1 MRNLNKIIVSSMIMV
16 SPIFFS
22 ACNNENEVGR
32 DRNVPNNVEDNY
44 SGDADRNKTSDA
56 TLGNTSS
63 SSNTDLVGRDKNV
76 PNNIEDNYTGDADR
90 NKVGENEEEVNRKAS
105 EMSTSAG
112 NQMRRAEN
120 AMSNA
125 VTMDKTYTA
134 AEYNALQDRLTKLEK
149 DVMDLKSKGVGPD
162 IVGQK

>member
-1 MRNLNKIIVSSMIMV
+1 MV
-16 SPIFFS
+16 SPIFFT

-32 DRNVPNNVEDNY
+32 DRNVPN
-44 SGDADRNKTSDA
+44 S
-56 TLGNTSS
+56 
-63 SSNTDLVGRDKNV
+63 
-76 PNNIEDNYTGDADR
+76 IEDNYTGDADR
-90 NKVGENEEEVNRKAS
+90 NKVGENEEEVNRKAN

-134 AEYNALQDRLTKLEK
+134 AEYNDLQERLTKLEK
-149 DVMDLKSKGVGPD
+149 DVMDLKSKNVGPD

>member
-22 ACNNENEVGR
+22 ACSNDNEVGR
-32 DRNVPNNVEDNY
+32 DR
-44 SGDADRNKTSDA
+44 
-56 TLGNTSS
+56 
-63 SSNTDLVGRDKNV
+63 NV

-90 NKVGENEEEVNRKAS
+90 NKVGENEEEVNRKANQ
-105 EMSTSAG
+105 MSTSAG

-134 AEYNALQDRLTKLEK
+134 AEYNDLQERLTKLEK
-149 DVMDLKSKGVGPD
+149 DVMDLKSKRVGPD